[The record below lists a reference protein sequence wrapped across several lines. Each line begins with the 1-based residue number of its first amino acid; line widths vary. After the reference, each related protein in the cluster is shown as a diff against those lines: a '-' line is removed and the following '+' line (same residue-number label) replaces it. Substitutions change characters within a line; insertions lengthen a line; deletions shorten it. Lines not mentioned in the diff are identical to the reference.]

1 MKKKNKILMYKKECI
16 FLINSKFFLYRKSSQ
31 VLSEQNTR
39 FLKHRE
45 ELLDKLLDNTKIK
58 LAKYADCKS
67 DNYKKLIQ
75 QLLIQSFI
83 KMKENNL
90 QVKCRECDLDI
101 VKEYLFNLK

>member
-1 MKKKNKILMYKKECI
+1 M
-16 FLINSKFFLYRKSSQ
+16 
-31 VLSEQNTR
+31 
-39 FLKHRE
+39 
-45 ELLDKLLDNTKIK
+45 
-58 LAKYADCKS
+58 AKYADCKS